1 MRHPGSSPAG
11 LQQAFLCPGLWWL
24 DRLSIDQ
31 TNPPMQAAILG
42 RRRAQALPRLGQTML
57 LSLKRGRTHE
67 GEEFMPAY
75 AKTGAVIAVLLA
87 IGAGE
92 ACAQVKLGA
101 VLSVTGPASFLGDPE
116 KKTLEMYVDHINTKG
131 GVNGQKL
138 QLVVYDDGA
147 DANAARTFATRLVEE
162 DNVVAM
168 VGGTTTGATLAM
180 IPVFEE
186 AQIPLISL
194 AGAVQVIEPVRKWVF
209 KTPHT
214 DRMACQKIFADLK
227 QRNLTTI
234 ALISGTDAFGK
245 SMRDQCVAVA
255 PQAGISI
262 AHEESYG
269 PRDSDMTPQL
279 TNIKGK
285 PGVQA
290 VINPGFGQ
298 GPAIVTR
305 NYRQLGITLPLYQ
318 SHGVASKQFIEL
330 AGAAAD
336 GVRLPAS
343 ALLVA
348 EKLPA
353 NDPQK
358 PVVVAY
364 TDNYQQ
370 KTGQPVSTFGGHAYD
385 GLMVFVEA
393 AKRAGSFDKAKVRD
407 EIEKTKDFIGT
418 GGIVNMSPNDHLGL
432 DLSAFRM
439 LEIKGGDWT
448 LVQ

>member
-1 MRHPGSSPAG
+1 
-11 LQQAFLCPGLWWL
+11 
-24 DRLSIDQ
+24 
-31 TNPPMQAAILG
+31 
-42 RRRAQALPRLGQTML
+42 
-57 LSLKRGRTHE
+57 
-67 GEEFMPAY
+67 MPAY
-75 AKTGAVIAVLLA
+75 AKTAAAIALWLA
-87 IGAGE
+87 SGVWQAS
-92 ACAQVKLGA
+92 AQVKVGA

-116 KKTLEMYVDHINTKG
+116 KKTLEMYVDEINAKG

-138 QLVVYDDGA
+138 QLVTYDDGA

-162 DNVVAM
+162 DKVVAM
-168 VGGTTTGATLAM
+168 IGGTTTGATLAM

-186 AQIPLISL
+186 AQTPFISL
-194 AGAVQVIEPVRKWVF
+194 AGAIQIIEPVRKWVF

-214 DRMACQKIFADLK
+214 DKMACEKIFADLK
-227 QRNLTTI
+227 QRNLTTV

-255 PQAGISI
+255 PKAGITI

-285 PGVQA
+285 AGVQA

-318 SHGVASKQFIEL
+318 SHGVASKQFIDL
-330 AGAAAD
+330 AGPAAD
-336 GVRLPAS
+336 GVRLPAA

-348 EKLPA
+348 EKLPDG
-353 NDPQK
+353 DPQK
-358 PVVVAY
+358 PVAVAY
-364 TDNYQQ
+364 TRAYQQ

-385 GLMVFVEA
+385 GLMIFTEA
-393 AKRAGSFDKAKVRD
+393 AKRAGGFDRAKVRD
-407 EIEKTKDFIGT
+407 EIEKSRNFVGT
-418 GGIVNMSPNDHLGL
+418 GGVVNMSPTDHLGL

-448 LVQ
+448 LLQ

>member
-1 MRHPGSSPAG
+1 
-11 LQQAFLCPGLWWL
+11 
-24 DRLSIDQ
+24 
-31 TNPPMQAAILG
+31 
-42 RRRAQALPRLGQTML
+42 
-57 LSLKRGRTHE
+57 
-67 GEEFMPAY
+67 MPAY
-75 AKTGAVIAVLLA
+75 AKTVAAAIALWIAGAT
-87 IGAGE
+87 GQTS
-92 ACAQVKLGA
+92 AQVKVGA
-101 VLSVTGPASFLGDPE
+101 VLSITGPASFLGDPE
-116 KKTLEMYVDHINTKG
+116 KKTLEIYVDDINAKG

-138 QLVVYDDGA
+138 QLVAYDDGA

-162 DNVVAM
+162 DKVVAM

-180 IPVFEE
+180 IPLFEE
-186 AQIPLISL
+186 SQIPFISL
-194 AGAVQVIEPVRKWVF
+194 AGAIQIIEPVRKWVF

-214 DRMACQKIFADLK
+214 DKMACEKIFADLK
-227 QRNLTTI
+227 QRNLTTV

-255 PQAGISI
+255 PKAGITV
-262 AHEESYG
+262 AHEEAYG

-285 PGVQA
+285 TGVQA

-305 NYRQLGITLPLYQ
+305 NYRQLGITLPFYQ
-318 SHGVASKQFIEL
+318 SHGVASKQFIDL
-330 AGAAAD
+330 AGPAAD
-336 GVRLPAS
+336 GVRLPAA

-348 EKLPA
+348 EKLPDS
-353 NDPQK
+353 DPQK

-364 TDNYQQ
+364 TRTYQQ

-385 GLMVFVEA
+385 GLMIFVEA

-407 EIEKTKDFIGT
+407 EIEKTKNFIGT
-418 GGIVNMSPNDHLGL
+418 GGVVNMSPTDHLGL

-439 LEIKGGDWT
+439 LEINGGDWT